1 MKRKTRVARIP
12 ATAKINDLTSILLSP
27 RILPR
32 LISPQVFDLGLSEPP
47 LLNPPADLLEKLASV
62 SFQASLRALSLA
74 LSSLFRYRKP
84 KRREVKNFSG
94 TVMFLR
100 LNTRPKRNRVSRQA
114 LSKLKHCQI
123 GKRKLTILELLY
135 QGWPS
140 GQGQRRDRG
149 TRSSRQ

>member
-114 LSKLKHCQI
+114 YFRVTVPRLAIWARPKA
-123 GKRKLTILELLY
+123 R
-135 QGWPS
+135 P
-140 GQGQRRDRG
+140 RDAFKPPIVY
-149 TRSSRQ
+149 